1 MSLRANVVSAAIQ
14 SNITRLPRR
23 RFAPPRNDEKK
34 HNEWRTLMTFTL
46 PELPYAKTALEPHIS
61 ANTLDFHH
69 GKHHNA
75 YVTKLNELIAGTE
88 LEGKS
93 LEEIILA
100 AAKKEIKGGIFN
112 NAAQV
117 WNHTFYWHSMTP
129 NGGGK
134 PSGELAKKID
144 EDFGSF
150 EKFAEEF
157 KAAGAGRFG
166 SGWAWLVV
174 GKDGKLKVTKTLNA
188 DLPMA
193 HGETA
198 LLTMDVW
205 EHAYY
210 LDYQNRRP
218 DYMGAFLGN
227 LVNWNFAAENYAA
240 AKQKQ
245 AA

>member
-1 MSLRANVVSAAIQ
+1 MA
-14 SNITRLPRR
+14 
-23 RFAPPRNDEKK
+23 
-34 HNEWRTLMTFTL
+34 FTL
-46 PELPYAKTALEPHIS
+46 PELPYAQDALDPHIS
-61 ANTLDFHH
+61 AETLSFHH

-75 YVTKLNELIAGTE
+75 YVTKLNELVAGTG

-93 LEEIILA
+93 LEDIIHV
-100 AAKKEIKGGIFN
+100 AAKEEPKAGLFN

-134 PSGELAKKID
+134 PSGELAAKID

-150 EKFAEEF
+150 DNFAAEF
-157 KAAGAGRFG
+157 KAAGGGRFG
-166 SGWAWLVV
+166 SGWAWLVL
-174 GKDGKLKVTKTLNA
+174 DSTGKLKVTKTLNA
-188 DLPMA
+188 DLPMV
-193 HGETA
+193 HGEAA

-227 LVNWNFAAENYAA
+227 LVNWEFAAENYEA
-240 AKQKQ
+240 AKQKL